1 MDGELANGADKR
13 AFKRF
18 LAPLRR
24 REWVVYTKQPFAG
37 PEQVPLTMSA
47 SAKSP

>member
-1 MDGELANGADKR
+1 LFGDHAALADKR

-24 REWVVYTKQPFAG
+24 REWVVYTKEPFAG
-37 PEQVPLTMSA
+37 PEQVLRSLQ
-47 SAKSP
+47 